1 MWTLPTGAS
10 PAGPILVWAD
20 ALIANKVSN
29 TTREEN
35 RWQTLRMTTR
45 ALLPLNVLPTNFIGC
60 TANYRPNPPTAQIRF
75 ILQLGADPDRR
86 VSARGSPGSVPTSAT
101 HSRESGAIPRTR
113 WLEAFAILPI
123 LRRIETSRA
132 NRSPGS
138 DPNPQ
143 IATWSDY

>member
-10 PAGPILVWAD
+10 PEGPILVWAG

-75 ILQLGADPDRR
+75 NLQLGAHRDRR
-86 VSARGSPGSVPTSAT
+86 VSERGSPGSVPTFAL
-101 HSRESGAIPRTR
+101 RTPEKAEQF
-113 WLEAFAILPI
+113 LELD
-123 LRRIETSRA
+123 
-132 NRSPGS
+132 G
-138 DPNPQ
+138 
-143 IATWSDY
+143 